1 MAFSI
6 FLWFVG
12 AVVVVVLYL
21 LVDLCRSEANKYT
34 QEELMLMKTQDM
46 GYILQKVQSE
56 KKVRALLWIVLLFL
70 MGFCAKYC
78 DNGGLTGKVL
88 VFLAENWK
96 ANSLASLY
104 W

>member
-6 FLWFVG
+6 FWDLLLLLLSWWWWL
-12 AVVVVVLYL
+12 LYL

-56 KKVRALLWIVLLFL
+56 RKVGALI
-70 MGFCAKYC
+70 
-78 DNGGLTGKVL
+78 
-88 VFLAENWK
+88 
-96 ANSLASLY
+96 
-104 W
+104 